1 MPLDISEF
9 SRRYNV
15 RRMYESDADTI
26 LALCRKNTQYYA
38 YCGKNPSKELILND
52 LTITPPGK
60 DFSSKYYV
68 GFYERS
74 ELIAVMDLIENYF
87 ENGQAFIGF
96 FMTDKDLQ
104 GKGIGSSIVQDVF
117 RYLKEQGFHAVYLGI
132 DKGNPQSVHFWKK
145 NGFTVVRE
153 VSQEEGTILVAEK
166 NLT

>member
-9 SRRYNV
+9 SRQYNV

-74 ELIAVMDLIENYF
+74 ELIAVMDLIDGYPDADT
-87 ENGQAFIGF
+87 AFIGF
-96 FMTDKDLQ
+96 FLMNPGFFLNRTWNRDTGLSESKIKPILT
-104 GKGIGSSIVQDVF
+104 GKCYNSA
-117 RYLKEQGFHAVYLGI
+117 H
-132 DKGNPQSVHFWKK
+132 
-145 NGFTVVRE
+145 GFTSFRAFIFALKA
-153 VSQEEGTILVAEK
+153 SNFKHLYR
-166 NLT
+166 